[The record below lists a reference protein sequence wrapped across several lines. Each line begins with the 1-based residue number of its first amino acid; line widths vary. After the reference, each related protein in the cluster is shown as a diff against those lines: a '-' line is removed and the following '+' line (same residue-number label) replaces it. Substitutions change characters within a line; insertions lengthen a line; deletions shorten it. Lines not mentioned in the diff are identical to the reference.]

1 MAKELL
7 QNQPHYRQF
16 PVKGYQIIKNI
27 LCEKRKSPFL
37 RLLYTVINILFVIA
51 VGMGI
56 ILFVAIVL
64 SIIGNVSVPDKD
76 YLLLAKVGSV
86 ALLVVILLFVIIYR
100 IVKRPEWE
108 QQRYYQQAGLSL
120 LPEEKRQ
127 ALRLNIVSDYW
138 LGFWSETLEHYPLQ
152 SRVAHDN
159 YCYYLLPLSAAQEHQ
174 SQLYGDWGILDEEGY
189 MKMLTGLW
197 DGAHSKH
204 FAVDAALSDGKMFK
218 VLAKLVEVTPDYI
231 RKCSRSVNGRPPALV
246 WGFDLWLAIVLSR
259 NCFCAGYISEE
270 MAWKNMLKT
279 ADYIY
284 EIFGNFDDF
293 YINFLLGNA
302 YWSNDF
308 DRTKGRLEQFN
319 YYKLYCDWPIAKLP
333 WPEPKGVIMEREMM
347 TGFYALV
354 EEVLRNKID
363 EQRTYEIDI
372 YESLAPRVLH

>member
-1 MAKELL
+1 MKELL

-16 PVKGYQIIKNI
+16 PVKGYQVMKHII
-27 LCEKRKSPFL
+27 CEKRKLPFL
-37 RLLYTVINILFVIA
+37 RALYALINVLFVIA
-51 VGMGI
+51 VCMGI
-56 ILFVAIVL
+56 VLSVAIVL
-64 SIIGNVSVPDKD
+64 FIIGNVSVPNTD
-76 YLLLAKVGSV
+76 YLLLAQVGGI
-86 ALLVVILLFVIIYR
+86 ALLGVMLLSVIIYR

-108 QQRYYQQAGLSL
+108 QRRYYQQAGLSL

-159 YCYYLLPLSAAQEHQ
+159 YRYCLLPLSLTQEHQ
-174 SQLYGDWGILDEEGY
+174 SQLYSDWGIIDEDGY

-197 DGAHSKH
+197 EGIHSKH
-204 FAVDAALSDGKMFK
+204 FAIDVALSDGKMFK

-231 RKCSRSVNGRPPALV
+231 HKCSKPINERPPALV

-279 ADYIY
+279 ADYVY
-284 EIFGNFDDF
+284 EIFGNFDEF
-293 YINFLLGNA
+293 YTNFRLGNA

-308 DRTKGRLEQFN
+308 NRSKERLEQFN
-319 YYKLYCDWPIAKLP
+319 YYKSHCDWPIASLP
-333 WPEPKGVIMEREMM
+333 WPEPKGVIMERQMM
-347 TGFYALV
+347 TGFSALV
-354 EEVLRNKID
+354 EDVVRSNME
-363 EQRTYEIDI
+363 EQQSYEFDI
-372 YESLAPRVLH
+372 TELSASRVLH